1 MDYSTS
7 KTGKH
12 GHAKAHIVGIDIFTG
27 KKCEDLC
34 PTSHNMSEPI
44 VKKFEYTVMD
54 VGEDGSLSLLTSE
67 GEPKDDLNLPSGTDD
82 LDKIALQIK
91 DMFAEGKG
99 VRITTMTAIGQEAV
113 CAVTED
119 K

>member
-1 MDYSTS
+1 
-7 KTGKH
+7 
-12 GHAKAHIVGIDIFTG
+12 
-27 KKCEDLC
+27 LC

-54 VGEDGSLSLLTSE
+54 LSDEGALSLLTAD
-67 GEPKDDLNLPSGTDD
+67 GEAKDDLNLPTGTDD
-82 LDKIALQIK
+82 SEKIAQQIK

-99 VRITTMTAIGQEAV
+99 IRITTMTAIGQESV
-113 CAVTED
+113 CGVTED

>member
-1 MDYSTS
+1 MGAGCVPKQAGEVKKGSYIMLKGHPCKVVDYSTS

-54 VGEDGSLSLLTSE
+54 VGEDGALSLLTAE
-67 GEPKDDLNLPSGTDD
+67 GEG
-82 LDKIALQIK
+82 IK
-91 DMFAEGKG
+91 
-99 VRITTMTAIGQEAV
+99 ITTMTAIGQESV